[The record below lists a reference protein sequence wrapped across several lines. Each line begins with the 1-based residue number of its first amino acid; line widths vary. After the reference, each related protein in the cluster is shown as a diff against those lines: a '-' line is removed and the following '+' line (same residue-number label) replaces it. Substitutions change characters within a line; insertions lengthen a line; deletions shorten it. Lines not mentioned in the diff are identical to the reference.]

1 MATIKKQA
9 LVIGAGTG
17 GYPCAIR
24 LAQLGVDTMIV
35 EKAEPGGVCLNWG
48 CIPSKALISATKL
61 YHKAQHSASMGVTF
75 KGAAVDM
82 KQMQQWKAGIVKK
95 LTSGVKGLIKGNG
108 ATYVKAT
115 AEFMSPRKVRLKY
128 DGDQEDDIVEA
139 DHIVIATGSV
149 PIEIPGFK
157 VDQKRIVDSTGALEL
172 DYVPKR
178 MLCIGGGII
187 GLELGQTFQR
197 AGTELV
203 VLEGL
208 DRILN
213 GVDAECAKIVA
224 RQIKKDGG
232 EIHTGAMASGWEE
245 KGGSLVVKAKI
256 GDEIKEFETDVV
268 LVAVGRRPV
277 TQGLNIE
284 KSGVKVGPRGFIP
297 VDARKQTNVP
307 GIYAVGDVVGQ
318 PMLAHKASH
327 EGEVVAEVI
336 SGKKTVDDA
345 RCIPNIVF
353 TEPEVAAVGMTAEEA
368 AEAGHEVSIGKMPF
382 AVSGRAM
389 AIDETNGFVKVI
401 TDAKDAR
408 VLGIHIVGPEASD
421 LISEGALAI
430 EMGAFAEDISLT
442 VHPHP
447 TLGEAIMEAAKHSI
461 GEAVHIMNPRKKS
474 AH

>member
-1 MATIKKQA
+1 MATIKKKA

-61 YHKAQHSASMGVTF
+61 FHKAQHSASMGVTF

-82 KQMQQWKAGIVKK
+82 KQMQKWKAGIVKK
-95 LTSGVKGLIKGNG
+95 LTGGVKGLIKGNG

-115 AEFMSPRKVRLKY
+115 ASFVGPKSVRLKY
-128 DGDQEDDIVEA
+128 PDGKPDDIVEA
-139 DHIVIATGSV
+139 EHIVIATGSL

-172 DYVPKR
+172 DEVPKR

-197 AGTELV
+197 VGTKLV

-208 DRILN
+208 GRILN
-213 GVDAECAKIVA
+213 GVDEECAKVVA
-224 RQIKKDGG
+224 KQIKQDGG
-232 EIHTGAMASGWEE
+232 EIHTGARATGWEE
-245 KGGSLVVKAKI
+245 RDGAIVVKADV
-256 GDEIKEFETDVV
+256 GGETKEFETDIV
-268 LVAVGRRPV
+268 LVAVGRWPI
-277 TQGLNIE
+277 TAGLNIE
-284 KSGVKVGPRGFIP
+284 KSGVKLGERGFIS
-297 VDARKQTNVP
+297 VDERKQTNVQ

-336 SGKKTVDDA
+336 AGKKTVDDA

-353 TEPEVAAVGMTAEEA
+353 TEPEIAAVGMTAEEA
-368 AEAGHEVSIGKMPF
+368 KAAGHEVSVGKMPF

-389 AIDETNGFVKVI
+389 AIDETKGFVKVI

-447 TLGEAIMEAAKHSI
+447 TLGEALMEAAKHSI
-461 GEAVHIMNPRKKS
+461 GEAVHLMNPRKKS